1 MHLVVNKIKS
11 ESKVNRNLLITVLL
25 NIFIS
30 IAELI
35 GGILS
40 NSLAL
45 ISDAIHNFSDGL
57 AIAITYASQ
66 KISNKQSNQS
76 NTFGYKRIQILSALF
91 NAVTLIAICIFL
103 LFEAYQRFLNP
114 EPVQSVP
121 MFIVASIGL
130 IANIIGVFL
139 LKDKGIIINE
149 PSVVAVNNKTGQ
161 ILAIGEEAKKMVGKT
176 PSYITATRP
185 LVNGVISDFEVTEQ
199 MLKYFIEKASASSKK
214 LFGIGGF
221 SRVII
226 GIPCGVTEVE
236 RKAVRD
242 AAKNAGARTVFL
254 IEEPLASA
262 IGAKLQIQ
270 EAGGNFIVDIGG
282 GTTEVAVIS
291 LGGIVV
297 SRSLRVAGDKLNDD
311 IIQFAQKEYK
321 LLIGERTAEHIKI
334 SIGSAMPSKEKK
346 EMAMRGRN
354 LVTGLPEEVVIF
366 NDDVQRAL
374 ERSVRQI
381 VSAIKTTI
389 EETPPELLA
398 DVMTDGIFLAGG
410 GSMLKDLD
418 VLISKETKMPCKIV
432 DDPLTSV
439 VRGAGIALEN
449 IETLSEVM
457 SKDNEEE
464 AFT

>member
-1 MHLVVNKIKS
+1 M
-11 ESKVNRNLLITVLL
+11 
-25 NIFIS
+25 
-30 IAELI
+30 
-35 GGILS
+35 LS
-40 NSLAL
+40 VDMAIDLGTANSLV
-45 ISDAIHNFSDGL
+45 
-57 AIAITYASQ
+57 Y
-66 KISNKQSNQS
+66 
-76 NTFGYKRIQILSALF
+76 
-91 NAVTLIAICIFL
+91 V
-103 LFEAYQRFLNP
+103 
-114 EPVQSVP
+114 
-121 MFIVASIGL
+121 
-130 IANIIGVFL
+130 
-139 LKDKGIIINE
+139 KDKGIIINE

-214 LFGIGGF
+214 FLGIASF

-242 AAKNAGARTVFL
+242 ATKNAGARTVFL

-311 IIQFAQKEYK
+311 IMQFAQKEYK
-321 LLIGERTAEHIKI
+321 LLIGERTAEEIKI
-334 SIGSAMPSKEKK
+334 RIGSAMPSKEKK

-457 SKDNEEE
+457 SKDDEED
-464 AFT
+464 ALY